1 MRIVHF
7 KQKIEKITFSFEIAM
22 LVASPMLFN
31 ANSARAELGVAV
43 GNGEGTVL
51 LTCSDGSQEEVSEK
65 YPVITRLT
73 LSLQRLTGL

>member
-1 MRIVHF
+1 
-7 KQKIEKITFSFEIAM
+7 M

-65 YPVITRLT
+65 YPLITRLT
-73 LSLQRLTGL
+73 LSLQRLLDYKEPVFGREKEIESFS